1 MKILLTNDDGIKSGG
16 FYPLLKE
23 LSNDFNVIT
32 IIPHEDNS
40 WIGKRLNPNK
50 KIEII
55 NEKLEEFNIF
65 TSTGSPADCVQLGLH
80 NFDTNFDMVVAGIN
94 IGENIGTFTFSS
106 GTVGAAIEAALSG
119 KKAIAFS
126 MHIPEGFR
134 DKNFLRSKEAY
145 PFFENAAKIAKKIVH
160 LFINEKFD
168 KSYNLINVNIHP
180 NSTIDSEI
188 SVTKPLLV
196 PYNQLF
202 FKEENFFKMIWKD
215 IYPDYY
221 KGKINVNEDT
231 DIGALV
237 KQKISITPI
246 SLNLTN
252 DEAIEKVKNIL
263 KEKL

>member
-16 FYPLLKE
+16 FYPLLKNISE
-23 LSNDFNVIT
+23 DFDVVT
-32 IIPHEDNS
+32 IVPHEDNS

-50 KIEII
+50 NIEIK
-55 NEKLEEFNIF
+55 EDQLEEFNIF
-65 TSTGSPADCVQLGLH
+65 TSTGSPADCVQIGLH
-80 NFDTNFDMVVAGIN
+80 NIEIDFEMVVSGIN
-94 IGENIGTFTFSS
+94 IGENIGSFTFSS

-126 MHIPEGFR
+126 MHIPEKYR

-145 PFFENAAKIAKKIVH
+145 FLFENAAKIAKKIVH
-160 LFINEKFD
+160 LFKDKEFH

-188 SVTKPLLV
+188 VVTKPLLV

-202 FKEENFFKMIWKD
+202 FKENNSFKLLWNDIYQNYYNGEIEVDENF
-215 IYPDYY
+215 
-221 KGKINVNEDT
+221 

-237 KQKISITPI
+237 KHKISVTPI

-252 DEAIEKVKNIL
+252 EKAIKDLKKVFK
-263 KEKL
+263 